1 MSFLNSIVDKVYVIN
16 LKKDSK
22 KLESVSKELNKQD
35 IVFERFD
42 AINGSTIINDNRFKP
57 ICNNFCGYGIK
68 GCALS
73 HRTIW
78 ENSLKEGYET
88 VAIFED
94 DIIFNKDFNTILQLN
109 YEYIPKDFD
118 IIYLGTMF
126 ECGDTSYYNI
136 LNEKIQGIHNTKLNE
151 NILKVG
157 GCGGLYGY
165 IISKKCIEIIIKEKI
180 DFHIDTNLTSYIK
193 KNKLKAYAFHPVLVE
208 QDTNSSNLSS
218 KYPPLLNSVLSN
230 IKITNQNNPIPFSWV
245 VNETAYQYRNIKL
258 CFLMIAIFLISFLVP
273 IKYYYILYIW
283 LIIEFLLSFSITDTL
298 IYGIIISIP
307 FFIKSY

>member
-22 KLESVSKELNKQD
+22 KLESVSKELNKQH
-35 IVFERFD
+35 IGFERFD
-42 AINGSTIINDNRFKP
+42 AIDGSTVKNDSRFNS
-57 ICNNFCGYGIK
+57 ICNNFCGHGIK

-78 ENSLKEGYET
+78 EKSLKEAYET

-94 DIIFNKDFNTILQLN
+94 DIIFNKDFNTTLQLT
-109 YEYIPKDFD
+109 YEHIPKDFD
-118 IIYLGTMF
+118 IIYLGSMF

-136 LNEKIQGIHNTKLNE
+136 LNEKIQGIHNKVINK

-165 IISKKCIEIIIKEKI
+165 IISKKCIEIITKEKI
-180 DFHIDTNLTSYIK
+180 DFHIDTNLKSYIK
-193 KNKLKAYAFHPVLVE
+193 KHNLKAYAFKPVLVE

-218 KYPPLLNSVLSN
+218 NYPPLLNSVLSN
-230 IKITNQNNPIPFSWV
+230 IKITNQNNPIPFSWI
-245 VNETAYQYRNIKL
+245 VNETAYQYRNIKV
-258 CFLMIAIFLISFLVP
+258 CFLMIAIFLLCLVIP
-273 IKYYYILYIW
+273 LKFYYILYIW
-283 LIIEFLLSFSITDTL
+283 LILEFIASFDFTNSL
-298 IYGIIISIP
+298 FYGIIISIP